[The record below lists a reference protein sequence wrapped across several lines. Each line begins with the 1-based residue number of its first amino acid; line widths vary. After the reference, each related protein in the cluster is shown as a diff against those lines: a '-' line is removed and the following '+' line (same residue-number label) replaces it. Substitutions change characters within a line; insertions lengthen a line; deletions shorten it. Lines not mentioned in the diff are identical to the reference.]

1 MSGFSGSDVRFPR
14 RSSFLERLWR
24 AFALNLA
31 PLLDWMNGRDRLFTR
46 SRHFEAEFPAVAQ
59 NMDKLIVS
67 TLRGQR
73 ATDCASFDALRPT
86 RNWEI
91 TKDYYE
97 ISFSWER
104 LAASAPGWLPQAIRW
119 TARRRSV
126 TQSRKKNLMAAIYG
140 FVRKRQRCRQI
151 DRRRSGAQWIARPF
165 RAQA

>member
-1 MSGFSGSDVRFPR
+1 MSGFLGSDVRFPR
-14 RSSFLERLWR
+14 RSNFLERLWR

-31 PLLDWMNGRDRLFTR
+31 RLLDWMSGRDHLFTH
-46 SRHFEAEFPAVAQ
+46 SRHFEAEFPPVAQ
-59 NMDKLIVS
+59 SMDKLIVS
-67 TLRGQR
+67 IPRGQR

-126 TQSRKKNLMAAIYG
+126 TQSRKKNLMAAICG
-140 FVRKRQRCRQI
+140 FVRKRQCCRQI
-151 DRRRSGAQWIARPF
+151 DRRRPGAQWIARPF